1 MFLVSKRIYAYF
13 NLLQFQESKECIIF
27 FNLTKVQYRIKLKLK
42 DEYFFFKFLLLSVQQ
57 EIISGFPLHLLCIGY
72 ACTLY
77 VLSGAGD
84 TS

>member
-1 MFLVSKRIYAYF
+1 MFLVSKRIYEYF
-13 NLLQFQESKECIIF
+13 NLLPFQEFKECIF
-27 FNLTKVQYRIKLKLK
+27 FNLTKVQYRIKLKLN